1 MAVAKIDSVRSLNFI
16 GSLLSLEGVVTSDIE
31 SSYTF
36 GVRCFN
42 KRFRL
47 DLASSIFKKWA
58 LKVWSEIDRNT
69 LKSSRRLNI
78 PPRKGFFLFLLS
90 APTVLKINKR
100 TKKFNGHAQ
109 TI

>member
-58 LKVWSEIDRNT
+58 LKVWSKIDRNT
-69 LKSSRRLNI
+69 LKSELDGY
-78 PPRKGFFLFLLS
+78 RKGFFLVLFP
-90 APTVLKINKR
+90 APTVLKINKG
-100 TKKFNGHAQ
+100 TKESP
-109 TI
+109 

>member
-58 LKVWSEIDRNT
+58 LKVWSKIDKNT
-69 LKSSRRLNI
+69 LKSELDGY
-78 PPRKGFFLFLLS
+78 RKGFFLVLFP
-90 APTVLKINKR
+90 APTVLKINKG
-100 TKKFNGHAQ
+100 TKESP
-109 TI
+109 